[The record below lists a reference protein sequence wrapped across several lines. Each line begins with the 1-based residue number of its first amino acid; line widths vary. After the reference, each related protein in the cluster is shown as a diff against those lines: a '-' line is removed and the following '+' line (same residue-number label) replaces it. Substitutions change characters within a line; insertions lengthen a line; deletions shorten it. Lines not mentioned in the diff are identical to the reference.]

1 MDMPKRVA
9 SVVLDGAFNVLNDA
23 TREAV
28 CSGEPTSFGN
38 ISAVRLAEAT
48 MAAGDF
54 TIAAGDAGGD
64 SRKCTMAAK
73 SGTSIQT
80 SGLATHVV
88 LHDNVSVMHYV
99 TTCSSQSLTAL
110 GTVNI
115 PAWKVEI
122 ASPT

>member
-1 MDMPKRVA
+1 MDMAKRVA

-23 TREAV
+23 VREAV
-28 CSGEPTSFGN
+28 CSAEPTNFAN
-38 ISAVRLAEAT
+38 IAAVRLAEAT

-73 SGTSIQT
+73 SGTSIT
-80 SGLATHVV
+80 ATGTATHVV
-88 LHDNVSVMHYV
+88 LHDNSAIMHYV
-99 TTCSSQSLTAL
+99 TTCSSQALTSG